1 MIKAVVIEDDSGIR
15 ELNKSLIKEYFSQ
28 KIEVVGEAD
37 SVETGIDLI
46 KKRQPELVL
55 LDIEIKGGSS
65 FQILQQLR
73 PYHFKI
79 IFITAFNEYALKAIK
94 FSAIDYIVKPINEV
108 EFQQAIQNVIQLI
121 ESCKNT
127 QPQTEN
133 LLESYKKETQLKKIV
148 LRTADALHIVD
159 LAEVMYCKSDNSYTS
174 FYVESG
180 EKIMV
185 SKGIRDYADLL
196 SEYGFF
202 RPHQSYLVNLNFV
215 KKVDKTDGGFI
226 IMKNAVEIPLSTRQ
240 KKNLINLLDNL

>member
-46 KKRQPELVL
+46 KKRQPDLVL

-127 QPQTEN
+127 QLQTEN

-180 EKIMV
+180 EEIMV

-202 RPHQSYLVNLNFV
+202 RPHQAYLVNLNFV